1 MGIEDLKSPA
11 RLLNRDYINKGGLD
25 LSNKVLWVSVAH
37 WEFVARFISKFQK
50 HCFCK
55 DLTFSGTS
63 DLKRHQEDHKIL
75 KKANKGC
82 KGHFRGQRV
91 KKWKNIDFIAFL

>member
-1 MGIEDLKSPA
+1 MSVDQRIAK
-11 RLLNRDYINKGGLD
+11 LNFEKDSNLGG
-25 LSNKVLWVSVAH
+25 AH

-55 DLTFSGTS
+55 DLTFSGTNG
-63 DLKRHQEDHKIL
+63 LKRHQKAHKML

-82 KGHFRGQRV
+82 KGHFKG
-91 KKWKNIDFIAFL
+91 